1 MTIEA
6 IQHNPITAQDVARG
20 ICRHFSARGFSPM
33 CEVPFGNNR
42 RVDVAGLNRSGQIV
56 AVEIKV
62 SVADYKGD
70 MKWPDYLDYCDFF
83 YFAVCPGFP
92 TDIFDLPDRCGLI
105 IADQFQAHILKE
117 AAEVRVN
124 AQRRRAETLRFAR
137 RAARRLHNVE
147 DPDFK
152 QSTRLGMF

>member
-1 MTIEA
+1 MTVEA
-6 IQHNPITAQDVARG
+6 SPQSIITAQDVARG

-42 RVDVAGLNRSGQIV
+42 RVDVAGLDKSGRIA

-70 MKWPDYLDYCDFF
+70 MKWPDYLDYCDYF

-92 TDIFDLPDRCGLI
+92 LDVFDLPERCGLI
-105 IADQFQAHILKE
+105 IADRFQAHVMKE
-117 AAEVRVN
+117 ALETPIN
-124 AQRRRAETLRFAR
+124 AQRRRAEVLRFAR
-137 RAARRLHNVE
+137 RAARRLHSAE

-152 QSTRLGMF
+152 QSSSLGLF